1 MYSTIE
7 IDVYMTLEL
16 LPLTKWIIDFI
27 GCLDVNIE
35 LFVSIK
41 GLVAISAVLWC
52 VSLRVVVLEIQQYPT
67 L

>member
-7 IDVYMTLEL
+7 IDVYMNLEL

-35 LFVSIK
+35 LDVSIK

-52 VSLRVVVLEIQQYPT
+52 VRHRVVVLVFQQYPT